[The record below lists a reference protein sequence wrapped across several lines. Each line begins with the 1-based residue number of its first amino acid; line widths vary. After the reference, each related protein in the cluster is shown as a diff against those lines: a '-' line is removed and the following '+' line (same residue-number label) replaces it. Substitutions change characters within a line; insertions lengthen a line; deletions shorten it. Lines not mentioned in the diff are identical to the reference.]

1 VDRLNPKERI
11 IEMKKRSCTNI
22 IRCLFLLGVMSQL
35 MGCSPTTPTQANHAS
50 KIKEGSMSLAY
61 KTEFPAIPPIDAT
74 VPSNF
79 ETASFGL
86 G

>member
-1 VDRLNPKERI
+1 
-11 IEMKKRSCTNI
+11 
-22 IRCLFLLGVMSQL
+22 
-35 MGCSPTTPTQANHAS
+35 
-50 KIKEGSMSLAY
+50 MSLAV
-61 KTEFPAIPPIDAT
+61 KTESPAIPPIDAE

>member
-1 VDRLNPKERI
+1 
-11 IEMKKRSCTNI
+11 MKKRSCADV
-22 IRCLFLLGVMSQL
+22 IRCLFLLGLMSFL
-35 MGCSPTTPTQANHAS
+35 MGCSPTTGTQANHAS
-50 KIKEGSMSLAY
+50 KTKEDSMSLAY
-61 KTEFPAIPPIDAT
+61 KTGSPAIPPIDAA

>member
-1 VDRLNPKERI
+1 
-11 IEMKKRSCTNI
+11 MKKRSCADV
-22 IRCLFLLGVMSQL
+22 IRCLVLLGLMSFL
-35 MGCSPTTPTQANHAS
+35 MGCSPTTATEANHDS
-50 KIKEGSMSLAY
+50 KAKEGSMSLAH
-61 KTEFPAIPPIDAT
+61 KSEFSAIPPIDAA